1 MIDQSR
7 RYCYSFAI
15 DLADMLYAGRVGP
28 WGHCGWRASC
38 AASTTVR
45 HKMERDDAIGR
56 QQFRQTGFGARS
68 AAMIA
73 VMALI
78 VIGVVIIW
86 RLRLI
91 TG

>member
-1 MIDQSR
+1 MR
-7 RYCYSFAI
+7 
-15 DLADMLYAGRVGP
+15 L
-28 WGHCGWRASC
+28 
-38 AASTTVR
+38 
-45 HKMERDDAIGR
+45 DDSNL
-56 QQFRQTGFGARS
+56 RQTGFGARS